1 MKENVKSRLD
11 EIKSAFPHEE
21 KQIQKAETLA
31 ALIKEIRYN
40 FVRYCYNKMLTTEI
54 INRFHEFNDN
64 EIYADCNAYKGY
76 VLLSADA
83 DFEIVGSTEVV
94 AINNAKVIAYKG
106 VKVIAYDDVEVISN
120 SALVIAKD
128 YSYVRA
134 SSYSEVYAYDNTDI
148 DAYGN
153 SCINSYGETN
163 IHAHDDVH
171 IMMYNADYVW
181 ATDNVYIKSLFKPK
195 KICLHNAAINY
206 AQQEHKVYYSS
217 SSPLKFEKTK

>member
-1 MKENVKSRLD
+1 MEENIKRLE

-40 FVRYCYNKMLTTEI
+40 FVHYCYNKVLTTEI

-64 EIYADCNAYKGY
+64 AIYADCNAYKGH

-83 DFEIVGSTEVV
+83 KFEIVGSTEVV
-94 AINNAKVIAYKG
+94 AINNVKVTAFNGVTVRAFNDAEVVSYSAYVIARG
-106 VKVIAYDDVEVISN
+106 
-120 SALVIAKD
+120 
-128 YSYVRA
+128 YSYVQAR
-134 SSYSEVYAYDNTDI
+134 SYSHVDAYDNADI

-153 SCINSYGETN
+153 SCIVSYGETN
-163 IHAHDDVH
+163 IHAHDNVH
-171 IMMYNADYVW
+171 IMLHNADYVW

-195 KICLHNAAINY
+195 KMWLHNAAINY

>member
-1 MKENVKSRLD
+1 MEENIKRLE

-40 FVRYCYNKMLTTEI
+40 FVHYCYKKVLTTEI

-64 EIYADCNAYKGY
+64 NIYADCNAYKGY

-94 AINNAKVIAYKG
+94 AINNAKVTAYNG
-106 VKVIAYDDVEVISN
+106 VTVRAYNDAEVVSY
-120 SALVIAKD
+120 SAYVIAKD
-128 YSYVRA
+128 NSYVKA
-134 SSYSEVYAYDNTDI
+134 YAYSNVKAYDNADI
-148 DAYGN
+148 DAYDN
-153 SCINSYGETN
+153 ACINSYGETN
-163 IHAHDDVH
+163 IHAHNDVH
-171 IMMYNADYVW
+171 IMLYNADYVW

-195 KICLHNAAINY
+195 KMWLRNAAINY